1 MNVKLPLLFS
11 SEPWIGKAI
20 NFCQW
25 SILWIKP
32 RPCWHFLP
40 VLFFLFFPVCQTIL
54 NSTISVI
61 SLTYFLGEI
70 VLKQLFQEN
79 IALYCCLAIFKT
91 LLLGTIHSFLTTT
104 TLTIYSP
111 VRTCWYFPSMMIHL
125 IALIL
130 AFFLCSHTVS
140 VGHFCTMWRTP
151 VLTRSILFCLECICY
166 FHIVIFVSRDVSPD
180 LHPSLSPHW
189 VVLSSYS
196 LIVSQW
202 VHKVPQVTGGAF
214 IWMDWKWLCALL
226 QKKEAQI
233 GALCWL
239 YSSVCLVFTLL
250 A

>member
-32 RPCWHFLP
+32 RPRWHFLP

-79 IALYCCLAIFKT
+79 IALYCCQAIFKT

-111 VRTCWYFPSMMIHL
+111 VGTCWYFPSMMIHL

-196 LIVSQW
+196 LIVKVSEFIKY
-202 VHKVPQVTGGAF
+202 HKSLVEHLSGWTESDFV
-214 IWMDWKWLCALL
+214 L
-226 QKKEAQI
+226 
-233 GALCWL
+233 
-239 YSSVCLVFTLL
+239 SSKRKRPR
-250 A
+250 